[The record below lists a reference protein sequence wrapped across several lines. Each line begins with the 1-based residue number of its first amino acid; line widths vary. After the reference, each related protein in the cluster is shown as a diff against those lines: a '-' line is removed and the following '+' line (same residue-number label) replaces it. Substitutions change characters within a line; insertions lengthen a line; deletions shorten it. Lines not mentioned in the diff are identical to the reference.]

1 MNQYV
6 LALGRA
12 QELIQSHTLSIWQ
25 KYVNGINM
33 SYVECRVKFGINC
46 TLPQKE
52 NTFHILVNKDSVS
65 IINFLI

>member
-1 MNQYV
+1 MNQYA

-33 SYVECRVKFGINC
+33 SYVECKVYGNC

-52 NTFHILVNKDSVS
+52 NAFNILVYKSDVS
-65 IINFLI
+65 LVKS